1 MNIKKD
7 LNNIH
12 DKSYKD
18 LFSNKELFV
27 NLIQNFTQNSWGK
40 ELSKENISF
49 STVSLTS
56 KPVTEAKVKSDYA
69 NRIIL
74 DAKDIAIDKAF
85 PTKPVNRFPEKN
97 PSQPID
103 MNLLNKQY
111 QDALNEQN
119 AINQQNN
126 LTSSTNVAPETSLQ
140 KNKNNLLIIG
150 VLVLGYFA
158 YKKYN
163 K

>member
-1 MNIKKD
+1 MNVAKLSLSTRMAIP
-7 LNNIH
+7 NNFGFPKGENGTIGAIVMVSKNI
-12 DKSYKD
+12 D
-18 LFSNKELFV
+18 KELT
-27 NLIQNFTQNSWGK
+27 NLGASIQGIMQGQKTGKIFT
-40 ELSKENISF
+40 I
-49 STVSLTS
+49 
-56 KPVTEAKVKSDYA
+56 
-69 NRIIL
+69 
-74 DAKDIAIDKAF
+74 
-85 PTKPVNRFPEKN
+85 RFPIKSLDKISEIDGLVYLDIGEKAN
-97 PSQPID
+97 SIMPQKPID

-158 YKKYN
+158 YKKY
-163 K
+163 KK